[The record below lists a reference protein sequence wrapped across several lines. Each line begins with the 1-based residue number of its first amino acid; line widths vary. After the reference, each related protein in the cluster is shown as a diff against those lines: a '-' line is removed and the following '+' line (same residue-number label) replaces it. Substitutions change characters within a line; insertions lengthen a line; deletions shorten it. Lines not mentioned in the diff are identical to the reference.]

1 MSNGND
7 TENDN
12 GSGTKSPPEVLL
24 AKEPTTDGGTYQ
36 STDFP

>member
-12 GSGTKSPPEVLL
+12 RSGTKSATEVLV